1 MDIAFIFP
9 GQGSQEIGMGKEL
22 YNAYK
27 EAKEVFEEVDEA
39 LSYKLSD
46 IIFSGDIAELTKTEH
61 TQPALMCVSMAVMK
75 VLEKQA
81 NISAKNTKLMFG
93 HSLGEYSALTAAGS
107 FTITQAAKILR
118 IRGRAM
124 QEAAP
129 AGISTMAAIIG
140 ANIEKAEE
148 LISLSKLDNEVLQIA
163 NDNAD
168 GQIVA
173 SGHISSIDNLVKI
186 CSENGLRAI
195 KLPVSAAFHSEIMKP
210 AEDIMRQALS
220 MIDILKPEVDIICN
234 VTADMSND
242 PLYIKQNLINQV
254 SGRVRFR
261 ESVIKSTEELGITK
275 YYEIGN
281 GKVLTGLI
289 KRISPNAICKPI
301 SKPAD
306 IEFMAKEL
314 V

>member
-1 MDIAFIFP
+1 MTIAFIFP

-27 EAKEVFEEVDEA
+27 EAKEVFQEVDEA

-81 NISAKNTKLMFG
+81 NITAKNTKLMFG

-129 AGISTMAAIIG
+129 SGISSMAAIIG
-140 ANIEKAEE
+140 TNIEKAEE
-148 LISLSKLDNEVLQIA
+148 IISIAKLENEVLQIA

-173 SGHISSIDNLVKI
+173 SGHIASIDNLVKT

-195 KLPVSAAFHSEIMKP
+195 KLPVSAAFHTEIMKP
-210 AEDIMRQALS
+210 AEEIMRQALS
-220 MIDILKPEVDIICN
+220 MLEVAKPVTDIICN
-234 VTADMSND
+234 VTADLCNN
-242 PLYIKQNLINQV
+242 PNELKENLISQI

-261 ESVIKSTEELGITK
+261 ESVIKSTEELGITR

-289 KRISPNAICKPI
+289 RRISPNAICKPI
-301 SKPAD
+301 SKPSEID
-306 IEFMAKEL
+306 IMISEL

>member
-22 YNAYK
+22 YNTYK

-61 TQPALMCVSMAVMK
+61 AQPALMCVSMAVMK

-81 NISAKNTKLMFG
+81 NITAKNTRLMFG

-129 AGISTMAAIIG
+129 EGISTMAAIIG

-148 LISLSKLDNEVLQIA
+148 IISLSKLDNEVLQIA

-173 SGHISSIDNLVKI
+173 SGHISSIDNLIKI
-186 CSENGLRAI
+186 CGENGLRAI
-195 KLPVSAAFHSEIMKP
+195 KLTVSAAFHSQIMKP
-210 AEDIMRQALS
+210 AEDIMREALS
-220 MIDILKPEVDIICN
+220 ILETKKPKVDIICN
-234 VTADMSND
+234 FTADICNN
-242 PLYIKQNLINQV
+242 PLEIKENLISQV

-289 KRISPNAICKPI
+289 KRISPNVICKPI